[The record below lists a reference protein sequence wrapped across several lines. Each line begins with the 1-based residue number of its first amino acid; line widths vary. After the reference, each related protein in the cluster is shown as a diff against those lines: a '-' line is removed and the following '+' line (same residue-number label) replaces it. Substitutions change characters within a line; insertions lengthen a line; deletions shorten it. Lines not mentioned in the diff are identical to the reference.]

1 MNAIS
6 RSFSAVGILA
16 LAATLV
22 AAAPGLANAG
32 HKISPPGWNTPT
44 KPTGQ
49 IIHQRTAPAAPA
61 NSHLCTLHP
70 GGGPN
75 FLSYTC

>member
-6 RSFSAVGILA
+6 RSFSAVGVLA
-16 LAATLV
+16 FAAALV

-49 IIHQRTAPAAPA
+49 ILHQRTAPAVPA
-61 NSHLCTLHP
+61 NRLCAPTS
-70 GGGPN
+70 GGGRN
-75 FLSYTC
+75 FFNYTC

>member
-6 RSFSAVGILA
+6 RSFSAVGVLA

-32 HKISPPGWNTPT
+32 HKIYPPGWNTPT

-49 IIHQRTAPAAPA
+49 ILYQFV
-61 NSHLCTLHP
+61 P
-70 GGGPN
+70 GGERYHVVMSATTKSG
-75 FLSYTC
+75 TAK